1 MIDIGG
7 HSLIRAAAKNYLKS
21 TIIVDPLNYQDFIKF
36 SRDCVRQKNMQLSMK
51 HITKYDISITKWF
64 EGIEDK
70 EYSLRYGEN
79 PQQKATAFINK
90 NMFKQL
96 SGEKT
101 QLQ

>member
-7 HSLIRAAAKNYLKS
+7 HNPIRAATKNLQIHN
-21 TIIVDPLNYQDFIKF
+21 TCRPLDYPNFIKSF
-36 SRDCVRQKNMQLSMK
+36 PRLVGQKKYAIKAMK

-79 PQQKATAFINK
+79 PQQ
-90 NMFKQL
+90 
-96 SGEKT
+96 
-101 QLQ
+101 